1 MLEKRILWV
10 KKQPSFNIQDLVF
23 IDESGFNTKMTRLYG
38 WGRKSERLKCKAP
51 NGHWKTMT
59 FIAGL
64 RHNRIDAPWV
74 LDGAMNGNAFCVW
87 LEECLLQTL
96 KAGDLVIMDNL
107 SSHKVKQVKE
117 ILSSVEAKPLYL
129 PPYSPDFNP
138 IEQVFAKLKSLMRK
152 AERRTYEGLWKHLG
166 KLLDKFPPM
175 ECLNYLRNSGYG

>member
-1 MLEKRILWV
+1 LWV
-10 KKQPSFNIQDLVF
+10 QKQPSLNVQDIVF

-38 WGRKSERLKCKAP
+38 WGQKSKRLKCKAP

-64 RHNRIDAPWV
+64 RHDRIDAPWV
-74 LDGAMNGNAFCVW
+74 LDGAINGDAFCVW
-87 LEECLLQTL
+87 LEKCLLQTL
-96 KAGDLVIMDNL
+96 KPRDLVIMDNL
-107 SSHKVKQVKE
+107 SSHKVKRVKE

-152 AERRTYEGLWKHLG
+152 AEKRTFEALWKQLG
-166 KLLDKFPPM
+166 KLLDKFSPK
-175 ECLNYLRNSGYG
+175 ECMNYLRNSGYC